1 MEGNAKMK
9 SAVEKGDLIKVATAQ
24 LILDTATTKREEY
37 NQKLEGHK
45 KNMILISSAK
55 SNNFGDEDTYVNHD
69 YILLYSNF

>member
-1 MEGNAKMK
+1 MK
-9 SAVEKGDLIKVATAQ
+9 HKQ
-24 LILDTATTKREEY
+24 ILTF
-37 NQKLEGHK
+37 GPK